1 MQDGARLVPV
11 QPEVHGEAARQ
22 EHGVHRARHH
32 LLEGHQLV
40 GHVVVY
46 LAAVQLRRDDDVVAA
61 HVARHDVLVELDGH
75 LVAVAQYAVGR
86 RGRVEV
92 DGPLAVLDDGSD
104 VAIRV
109 YHLRAVGRG
118 GEGAE
123 LVVALGIGQ
132 VARHVE
138 RQAQVARL
146 GQQLVAQAVAANRVV
161 LVHPPRV
168 QVGPLRAALE
178 AVLHAHVPEVLE
190 LAVEALQP
198 HLQLSAGRVA
208 VHHRLV
214 DGQLHGRR
222 RRHEVYVQLA
232 LVVDFG
238 RLIRR
243 FKPQYD
249 AFVVEHALVGLAHGD
264 DLLHRLAGGY
274 HHAASVGRHT
284 VHQHL

>member
-11 QPEVHGEAARQ
+11 QPEVHGEAAGQ

-40 GHVVVY
+40 GHVVMH

-75 LVAVAQYAVGR
+75 LVAVAQYAVGGR
-86 RGRVEV
+86 RRVEV
-92 DGPLAVLDDGSD
+92 DGQRAVLDDGGH
-104 VAIRV
+104 VAIHMHHV
-109 YHLRAVGRG
+109 RAVGRG

-123 LVVALGIGQ
+123 LVVALGVGQ

-146 GQQLVAQAVAANRVV
+146 GQQLVAQAVAADGVGGID
-161 LVHPPRV
+161 PPRK
-168 QVGPLRAALE
+168 QVGPLRVALE
-178 AVLHAHVPEVLE
+178 AVLHADVLQVLE
-190 LAVEALQP
+190 LAVEALQL

-214 DGQLHGRR
+214 DGQLHGR
-222 RRHEVYVQLA
+222 
-232 LVVDFG
+232 
-238 RLIRR
+238 
-243 FKPQYD
+243 
-249 AFVVEHALVGLAHGD
+249 
-264 DLLHRLAGGY
+264 
-274 HHAASVGRHT
+274 
-284 VHQHL
+284 